1 MTRTRRVALVVIAV
15 ALAGAA
21 LAYLREPPWLARMNY
36 GFRGW
41 QTEADGTR
49 YRWTGGHASF
59 FVPATA
65 ASVSIPIRTTFGRG
79 DPAVLVAF
87 TIDDRPAN
95 AIVLREPAWQRPTLN
110 LPPPGRRGLRRIDV
124 RVDRLR
130 EGNRGVQIGEWEIR

>member
-1 MTRTRRVALVVIAV
+1 MSSRRIALGLFAV

-21 LAYLREPPWLARMNY
+21 LAYLREPAWLAGMDY

-41 QTEADGTR
+41 QIEADGTR

-65 ASVSIPIRTTFGRG
+65 ASVAIPIRTTFAPG
-79 DPAVLVAF
+79 DPAVLVSF
-87 TIDDRPAN
+87 TIDDRPAD
-95 AIVLREPAWQRPTLN
+95 AIVLREPAWQRQTLG

-124 RVDRLR
+124 RIDRLR
-130 EGNRGVQIGEWEIR
+130 EGNRGVQIGEWEIRR